1 MAEGYAEDMAAGDVF
16 PAIVVFFDGVEYWL
30 ADGFHRIIAA
40 EALGLV
46 EIAADVRSGGRR
58 DAILYAVGSN
68 AAHGLKRTNRDK
80 RNAINKML
88 TDPVVC
94 LNDDGVPW
102 SDSEIARRCL
112 VDHKTVAAC
121 RPKEHLGK
129 SQDRAV
135 TRGGTTYTMN
145 TAAIGP
151 RSGIDQAGDNL
162 TDTGEPRPRNGVR
175 PISRASR
182 RRRSVSRTSRRSSV
196 PRRRISATSSAK
208 STDA

>member
-1 MAEGYAEDMAAGDVF
+1 
-16 PAIVVFFDGVEYWL
+16 VFFDEVEYWL

-40 EALGLV
+40 AAIDRT
-46 EIAADVRSGGRR
+46 EIAADVREGTRR
-58 DAILYAVGSN
+58 DAILFAVGCN

-88 TDPVVC
+88 TDPIVC

-102 SDSEIARRCL
+102 SDSDIARRCL

-121 RPKEHLGK
+121 RPKDHLGN

-145 TAAIGP
+145 TAAIGAKP
-151 RSGIDQAGDNL
+151 APAAPEWYQ
-162 TDTGEPRPRNGVR
+162 TDIEDFAPTQQRAPAPGACRRPVAAIRQPDR
-175 PISRASR
+175 LR
-182 RRRSVSRTSRRSSV
+182 
-196 PRRRISATSSAK
+196 
-208 STDA
+208 